1 MKALSRTAKSIAPSA
16 TLAISALSKQM
27 RADGIDVIGFGAG
40 EPDFDTPEFIK
51 QAGVRAIQENQ
62 TRYTPAAGIV
72 PLREAICQ
80 SIRKDIGVEY
90 RPFQICVSNGAKTV
104 LYIVLA
110 ALLNPGDEVIL
121 PAPYWV
127 TYAEAIR
134 LCGGVPVIIDTDEST
149 DFKISAEMLENAVTE
164 KTKCI
169 MFNNPSNPTGM
180 VYTEKEM
187 LPLIEV
193 IQKHDLYVISDEI
206 YSNLVYEDG
215 FRSAVSFGEDMR
227 RRTVLVNGVSKTY
240 AMTGWRIGYAAA
252 EEGLAK
258 VITNIA
264 SHLTGSACTISQY
277 AALSAYQGDDAEAMQ
292 MKAAFDQRRKY
303 FMERVAAIDGVSA
316 LNPQGAFYVFMNIKK
331 QLGRTLYGKKIESS
345 ADFAESLL
353 KNGLVAV
360 VPGDAFGAD
369 GYLRW
374 SYATSMQNIEKGLD
388 RLEKFLQEK

>member
-1 MKALSRTAKSIAPSA
+1 MKALSRTAKLIAPSA

-40 EPDFDTPEFIK
+40 EPDFDTPEYIK
-51 QAGVRAIQENQ
+51 QAGIRAIQENQ

-72 PLREAICQ
+72 PLREAICR
-80 SIRKDIGVEY
+80 SIRKDTGVEY

-134 LCGGVPVIIDTDEST
+134 LCGGVPVILETDEST
-149 DFKISAEMLENAVTE
+149 GFKISAEMLENAVTE
-164 KTKCI
+164 KTKCV

-180 VYTEKEM
+180 VYTEQEM
-187 LPLIEV
+187 LPLIKV

-206 YSNLVYEDG
+206 YSNLVYEDSYK
-215 FRSAVSFGEDMR
+215 SAVSFGEDMR
-227 RRTVLVNGVSKTY
+227 KRTVLVNGVSKTY

-252 EEGLAK
+252 EESLAK

-277 AALSAYQGDDAEAMQ
+277 AALEAYLGDDREAMQ
-292 MKAAFDQRRKY
+292 MKAAFDERRKY
-303 FMERVAAIDGVSA
+303 FMRRVAAIDGVSA
-316 LNPQGAFYVFMNIKK
+316 LEPQGAFYVFMNVKK
-331 QLGRTLYGKKIESS
+331 QIGRTLYGKKIENS
-345 ADFAESLL
+345 ADFAEALL

-360 VPGDAFGAD
+360 VPGGAFGAD

-388 RLEKFLQEK
+388 RLEKFLREE